1 MLKSPEVADAES
13 RGSLDW
19 GRMAK
24 EETQLRGSP
33 STHGLFGGDLAPI
46 GTQQE
51 GDEETSKS
59 GGRADPSESLLDCKE
74 TCQKV
79 G

>member
-1 MLKSPEVADAES
+1 MQKAGALWTEGEWPRKKHNS
-13 RGSLDW
+13 
-19 GRMAK
+19 
-24 EETQLRGSP
+24 EEAPP